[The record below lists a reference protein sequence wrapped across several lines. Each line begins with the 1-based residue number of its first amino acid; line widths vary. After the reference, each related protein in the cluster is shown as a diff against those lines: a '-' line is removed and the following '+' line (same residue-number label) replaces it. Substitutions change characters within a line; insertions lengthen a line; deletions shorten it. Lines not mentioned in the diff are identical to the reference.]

1 MRSLRQNPSGVSLTH
16 FVLKR
21 QKVKGVTEEIVYKDK
36 YLHSASRQTRV
47 SMQALLL
54 IQTFDL
60 KEVGESPVSIPWP
73 IDRE

>member
-1 MRSLRQNPSGVSLTH
+1 MRTLRQNPSGVSLTH

-21 QKVKGVTEEIVYKDK
+21 QKLKGVTEEVIYKDR
-36 YLHSASRQTRV
+36 YVHSASRQTRV

-54 IQTFDL
+54 IQTFYL
-60 KEVGESPVSIPWP
+60 KEVGESPVSISWP